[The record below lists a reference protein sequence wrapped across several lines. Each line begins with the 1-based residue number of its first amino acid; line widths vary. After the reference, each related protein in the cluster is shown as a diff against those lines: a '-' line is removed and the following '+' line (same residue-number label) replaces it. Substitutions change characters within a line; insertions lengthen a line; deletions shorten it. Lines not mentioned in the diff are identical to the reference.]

1 MDFCRSPSATPFA
14 PGSFFMP
21 LPLHFQTHSGAA
33 AVPPQ
38 PSAAIHTYF
47 SSLPVAPPY
56 LDPSP
61 RVGLLIERLFGRTLL
76 SPLQSP
82 DEFKESLSLV
92 PGDDEVTSSETPQFS
107 LSDSLA
113 RTSRRCNKDAIF
125 ESAAKLLFMAVK
137 WAKSVPSFASLPL
150 DDRTI
155 LIRDSWADLFVLTC
169 AQWNF
174 SDSSE

>member
-1 MDFCRSPSATPFA
+1 
-14 PGSFFMP
+14 MP

-33 AVPPQ
+33 VPTQ

-61 RVGLLIERLFGRTLL
+61 RVSLLSERLFGRTLL

-82 DEFKESLSLV
+82 DEFKESLALV
-92 PGDDEVTSSETPQFS
+92 KDDEVTSSETPQSS

-174 SDSSE
+174 ADSSE